1 MNMKVNILDEELSD
15 DFRNQVIYFY
25 MIDSKKVVHYRND
38 NIDCFGIINDTT
50 ILGMCETVY
59 SFSEEVDDF
68 EFENRE
74 K

>member
-1 MNMKVNILDEELSD
+1 MNMKVNILFEELSD
-15 DFRNQVIYFY
+15 DFRNQKIYFY

-50 ILGMCETVY
+50 ILSIEETV
-59 SFSEEVDDF
+59 SSLFQEVDDF